1 MRLEDLEVW
10 KKSARLSADIYREL
24 KNLKGVIP
32 VVDGITYSLV
42 YQNYQDGIWI
52 PIENPSVPGLQYAA
66 FGKPLTENQLKKL
79 SLPMGK

>member
-1 MRLEDLEVW
+1 M
-10 KKSARLSADIYREL
+10 

-32 VVDGITYSLV
+32 VVDGITYNLV
-42 YQNYQDGIWI
+42 YQNYQDGICI
-52 PIENPSVPGLQYAA
+52 PIENPPAPRIHYVA